1 MTPPVKI
8 EEMVGKEGGL
18 WQPHDVANQDLF
30 NSFAVKPVDTLP
42 SPSADSQ

>member
-18 WQPHDVANQDLF
+18 WQPHDVANQDLL
-30 NSFAVKPVDTLP
+30 NSFAVKPDNTLP